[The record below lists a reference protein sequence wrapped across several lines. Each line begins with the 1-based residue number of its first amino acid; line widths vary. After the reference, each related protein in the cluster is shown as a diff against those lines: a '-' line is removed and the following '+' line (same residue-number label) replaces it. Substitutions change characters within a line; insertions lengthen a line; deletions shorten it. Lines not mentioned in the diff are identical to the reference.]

1 MNGTYDKAITI
12 KETVNAIDNRQYL
25 LPAIQRKFTWSSA
38 KICALFDSIMQG
50 YPINTFMFWEVTAQ
64 NVKNDYKFYEFLS
77 HYCEYFEEKNPEFNV
92 AGRGDF
98 NAVIDGQQRLTSFYI
113 GLKGTYAQKLPR
125 KHWPKS
131 KDDAIFPP
139 KKLYLNLQEDTEDTF
154 EDEMMKFGFK
164 FLTEKDIK
172 SDLDTSQKRWFLV
185 GEVLSFEYNGS
196 DEAIRDYV
204 KEQLASMGYMNADYS
219 VAIVMTL
226 YKKVCLAPL
235 IYYYKEISQ
244 EMDRVL
250 NVFLRT
256 NHGGVPLSFS
266 DLLFSVAVSSW
277 KKDARKKI
285 DDLVDWV
292 RHEGFSID
300 RDFVLKA
307 SLMLTD
313 GEIKFRVQNFSGDQV
328 QKIESEWEKI
338 EACLRNAFTL
348 VSSFGLNDYSLRS
361 KNAVIPIAY
370 YLYLGEKYTRINAK
384 DGHDP
389 LRKPIQK
396 WLNMVLLKGTF
407 GSQGDYLLSNLR
419 KVLKDSSEKSFPLQ
433 RILKLSQEEW
443 HKDMHFDR
451 PFIEDLLK
459 TQKDDPACRP
469 ILFLLYPDLDFTRA
483 FDIDHLHPADHFKEK
498 KLQEFFSKNQINN
511 PLDKRFYRNK
521 ENWNGIANL
530 QLLPESSNRSKND
543 TDLESWFS
551 SRKDFTRKEVLI
563 PEEISLSFPYFKEFV
578 TARRELLA
586 QKLESL
592 VEDAQP

>member
-1 MNGTYDKAITI
+1 MEGAYEKAITI
-12 KETVNAIDNRQYL
+12 KEAVNAIDNRQYL

-50 YPINTFMFWEVTAQ
+50 YPINTFMFWEVRSP
-64 NVKNDYKFYEFLS
+64 NVKNDYKFYEFLT

-98 NAVIDGQQRLTSFYI
+98 NAIIDGQQRLTSFYI

-125 KHWPKS
+125 KHWPKR
-131 KDDAIFPP
+131 KDDATFPP
-139 KKLYLNLQEDTEDTF
+139 KKLYLDLQEETEDTF
-154 EDEMMKFGFK
+154 EDEMMKFRFK
-164 FLTEKDIK
+164 FLTDKEIN
-172 SDLDTSQKRWFLV
+172 SDLSTTQKRWLLV
-185 GEVLSFEYNGS
+185 GEVLSFEDHES
-196 DEAIRDYV
+196 DETLRDYV
-204 KEQLASMGYMNADYS
+204 KEKLASMGYLNTDDS
-219 VAIVMTL
+219 VTVVTTL
-226 YKKVCLAPL
+226 YKKICREPL
-235 IYYYKEISQ
+235 IHYYKETSQ
-244 EMDRVL
+244 AMDRVL
-250 NVFLRT
+250 TVFLRT

-313 GEIKFRVQNFSGDQV
+313 GEIKFRVQNFSGDRV
-328 QKIESEWEKI
+328 QKIEAEWEKI
-338 EACLRNAFTL
+338 DACLRETFTL
-348 VSSFGLNDYSLRS
+348 VSSFGLNDSSLRS

-370 YLYLGEKYTRINAK
+370 YLYKDQRYKMINAK

-419 KVLKDSSEKSFPLQ
+419 KVLKDSPEKAFPLQ
-433 RILKLSQEEW
+433 KILKISQDEW
-443 HKDMHFDR
+443 HKDMRFDQ

-459 TQKDDPACRP
+459 TQKDDPACRS
-469 ILFLLYPDLDFTRA
+469 ILSLLYPDLDFTRA

-498 KLQEFFSKNQINN
+498 KLQAFFSNNQINT
-511 PLDKRFYRNK
+511 PLDEAFYRNK
-521 ENWNGIANL
+521 EHWNGLANL
-530 QLLPESSNRSKND
+530 QLLNESSNRSKND
-543 TDLESWFS
+543 TDLETWFS
-551 SRKDFTRKEVLI
+551 SKKGLTRKEALI
-563 PEEISLSFPYFKEFV
+563 PEEVSLSFSYFKEFISE
-578 TARRELLA
+578 RRKLLMQRLA
-586 QKLESL
+586 SL
-592 VEDAQP
+592 VEDELL